1 MNYNKKT
8 IEQALKG
15 YWYREPSE
23 DWYAN
28 NIDINKQSA
37 KRFSQQGYKVLF
49 IAMDTETW
57 DRGTQ
62 NIGSF
67 GI

>member
-8 IEQALKG
+8 IEQALEG

-28 NIDINKQSA
+28 NIDINKQST
-37 KRFSQQGYKVLF
+37 KRFSQ
-49 IAMDTETW
+49 
-57 DRGTQ
+57 
-62 NIGSF
+62 
-67 GI
+67 